1 MEEAAAPAAPSG
13 GNNRQLSVTSANR
26 FIREITT
33 SEGQHMFQCTL
44 CNMTTQFGNSMKRH
58 MVIKHTKPSSHSC
71 QYCQKVFTNKFYL
84 NNHLASKTCMR
95 NIMFDAVWSCL
106 IMYNPWLLDIIIS
119 RYLIKKTQFLSHYNS
134 SDRLV
139 FIHLPLHKISRPFN
153 CRKEG
158 FDSFD
163 MPFIFWNDFSNKIIW
178 NWQK

>member
-95 NIMFDAVWSCL
+95 NIMFDPVWSCL
-106 IMYNPWLLDIIIS
+106 I
-119 RYLIKKTQFLSHYNS
+119 
-134 SDRLV
+134 RLV
-139 FIHLPLHKISRPFN
+139 PAGSCWIIKTLYYAEIPNKEYSVLISLLLLWYDYIWIH
-153 CRKEG
+153 
-158 FDSFD
+158 
-163 MPFIFWNDFSNKIIW
+163 
-178 NWQK
+178 